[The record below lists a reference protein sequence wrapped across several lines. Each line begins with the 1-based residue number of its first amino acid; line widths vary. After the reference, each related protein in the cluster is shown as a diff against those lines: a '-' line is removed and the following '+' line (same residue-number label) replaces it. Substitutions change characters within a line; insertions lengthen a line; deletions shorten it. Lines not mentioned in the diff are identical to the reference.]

1 MLNCYNS
8 IRNNGYTNFLVSCG
22 EKIGKILLCGKKDK
36 KNRGLKNDSKLIIEL
51 EDNAEELFERA
62 IEGDWKPY
70 EHEDEFF
77 EQEKKSSKGKSS
89 KLNRKIDLHGKTVSE
104 AQSAVSH
111 LMVELR
117 KQYTG
122 IVNLKVITGKG
133 LHSANGVGVLGRE
146 IHDYISNKYI
156 HNIIEIDD
164 SPCDVLIH
172 GVPIRGHFNVV
183 LKF

>member
-1 MLNCYNS
+1 MSKKKRKNNS
-8 IRNNGYTNFLVSCG
+8 L
-22 EKIGKILLCGKKDK
+22 KD
-36 KNRGLKNDSKLIIEL
+36 DSKLIIEL
-51 EDNAEELFERA
+51 EENAEELFASA

-104 AQSAVSH
+104 AQRAVSH
-111 LMVELR
+111 LMEELR
-117 KQYTG
+117 QQYTG
-122 IVNLKVITGKG
+122 VVSLKVITGKG
-133 LHSANGVGVLGRE
+133 LHSKQGVGVLSRE
-146 IHDYISNKYI
+146 IHDYISNKYT
-156 HNIIEIDD
+156 HNIMEMDD